1 MLWWTY
7 ILICLIGFGIF
18 LKATKFQRE
27 ILSIFSIV
35 LIGILSWKAAIA
47 VILLSGITYIF
58 QQKKITNW
66 IGVFIQLTILVY
78 HNYFFN
84 ENWIFKLGL
93 SYYGLQNIGILLLSI
108 RQKPQIFSFQKILF
122 ANTFFPKF
130 LSGPILL
137 PKEIKKLTPQNKL
150 TQSNVFY
157 GINRIVFGLF
167 KLLVLAGNLSII
179 TSTVFGHPESEF
191 KAITVIIASLLFT
204 FEMYLNFSGYT
215 DIALGF
221 AKLFNVDLKEN
232 FNLPL
237 RSNSV
242 SEYWRKTHISLID
255 WFTQNFFYYLT
266 FKWRKLPNLSVIAGI
281 TITFILSGIWHGSAI
296 GFLIWGILNTI
307 YLIIEF
313 LGKKLKIKLPNLIAW
328 PMVIL
333 AVSFANLFFISKYWA
348 NSIHYLNNIF
358 NADGW
363 NFDWNMHVIAILG
376 NGGYL
381 EQQFQLIV
389 VSILVFSFLIF
400 EKSLQK
406 KAKSNAIS
414 IAFLSILAI
423 LIFVFGNFNDGSD
436 FIYMQF

>member
-1 MLWWTY
+1 M
-7 ILICLIGFGIF
+7 
-18 LKATKFQRE
+18 
-27 ILSIFSIV
+27 
-35 LIGILSWKAAIA
+35 LSWKATIA
-47 VILLSGITYIF
+47 VILLSLITYVF
-58 QQKKITNW
+58 QMKKITSW
-66 IGVFIQLTILVY
+66 IGVFIQLTIMVY
-78 HNYFFN
+78 HNYFLN

-108 RQKPQIFSFQKILF
+108 RQTPQSFSFQEILF

-150 TQSNVFY
+150 TQSNIFY

-191 KAITVIIASLLFT
+191 KAVTVIITSLLFT

-237 RSNSV
+237 RSKSV

-266 FKWRKLPNLSVIAGI
+266 FKWRKSPNLSVIAGI

-296 GFLIWGILNTI
+296 GFLIWGVLNAI

-313 LGKKLKIKLPNLIAW
+313 LGKKFKIKLPNLIAW

-358 NADGW
+358 KADGW
-363 NFDWNMHVIAILG
+363 NFDWDIHVFAILG

-406 KAKSNAIS
+406 KAKSDSIS